1 MAWFIGVYA
10 VLTSVSALSL
20 ALLLARRFRSG
31 QASGAEA
38 HPPDSVS
45 VLVPIKGVDERTP
58 EVLQSLVSSAL
69 PGEVEF
75 IFAME
80 SEDDPAFQV
89 CTQLQRDNPAR
100 DIKIVI
106 SGEAREL
113 MGKQHNLAHAFSQSR
128 GQTIVCMD
136 ADIDVA
142 PDTIRKGLAYV
153 DSSAVGSAFFL
164 PAYRGDAPWGGRF
177 VEMYLNYQYNLFMG
191 ALATLTDPPFIFG
204 GLWMTRRASL
214 ERTGG
219 FRSFGRTVS
228 DDAAIG
234 RAFLEQGLKNVLI
247 PETVSTPSENLGLTG
262 GLRHLGKWIGM
273 LRAEGIGPY
282 LAVWLWWHPIFWSG
296 FLFVLGAATGWLT
309 GASATFAAVTLGF
322 CTVAKV
328 ASGVTLDRG
337 VYRRRALPSVV
348 PLLLYEVFVVPAVF
362 GPGLFRRSVTW
373 KGRRYRLG
381 RGGMVQGLEDRD

>member
-136 ADIDVA
+136 ADIDVG
-142 PDTIRKGLAYV
+142 PDTIREGIGHL
-153 DSSAVGSAFFL
+153 DEDAVGSAFFL
-164 PAYRGDAPWGGRF
+164 PVYRGDAPWGGRF
-177 VEMYLNYQYNLFMG
+177 AEIYLNYQYNLFMG
-191 ALATLTDPPFIFG
+191 SLATLTEPPYIFG

-214 ERTGG
+214 EQTGG
-219 FRSFGRTVS
+219 FKSFGRTVS

-234 RAFLEQGLKNVLI
+234 RAFLKLGLKNRLI
-247 PETVSTPSENLGLTG
+247 PGTVSTPTENLGVAA
-262 GLRHLGKWIGM
+262 GLKHLGKWIGM
-273 LRAEGIGPY
+273 LRAEGIVPY
-282 LAVWLWWHPIFWSG
+282 FVIWLWWHPVFWSG
-296 FLFVLGAATGWLT
+296 FFFVLGIATGWLN
-309 GASATFAAVTLGF
+309 GASIIYAAVAVGF
-322 CTVAKV
+322 CLVAKT
-328 ASGVTLDRG
+328 ASGVILDVG
-337 VYRRRALPSVV
+337 VYGHGAFRSIV
-348 PLLLYEVFVVPAVF
+348 PLLLYEVFVVPVVF
-362 GPGLFRRSVTW
+362 GLGLFRRSIMW

-381 RGGMVQGLEDRD
+381 PRGMVLGLENLD